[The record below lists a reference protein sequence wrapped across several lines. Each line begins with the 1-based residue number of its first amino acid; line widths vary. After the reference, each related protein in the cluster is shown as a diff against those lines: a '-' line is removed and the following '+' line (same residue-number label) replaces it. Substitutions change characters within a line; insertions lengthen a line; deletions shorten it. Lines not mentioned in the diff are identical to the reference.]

1 MRYEK
6 TFFND
11 WKADNSLMQAAKDSA
26 MEAADKR
33 RNIIM
38 VGNCGTGKT
47 MLAHCIANS
56 FTTSIVATASGI
68 GRAFRDNMASGA
80 GTEREIIDA
89 ITKDCEYLVIDEI
102 GTYKLTDYEY
112 RMINEIIDIR
122 YELMLPTALV
132 SNLDLDNLKS
142 VLGERVI
149 DRMRS
154 DNGMLVAFTW
164 ESSRGK

>member
-6 TFFND
+6 SFFNC
-11 WKADNSLMQAAKDSA
+11 WIAENSLMQDTKDKA
-26 MEAADKR
+26 VKAADER

-56 FTTSIVATASGI
+56 FSTSIVATASGI
-68 GRAFRDNMASGA
+68 GRAFRDNMATGK

-102 GTYKLTDYEY
+102 GTYKLTEYEY

-132 SNLDLDNLKS
+132 SNLDIEGLKH
-142 VLGERVI
+142 VLGERVV

-154 DNGMLVAFTW
+154 DGGLLAAFTW